1 MIKNA
6 HANILCVKGK
16 GPREAMRDL
25 AAILTNDKARADWK
39 EAARLAAIV
48 GSCPKS
54 MREASSGMRA
64 WICFAR
70 NVLGVK
76 GSLWPPKEHDITA
89 WSNMFRAEG
98 TFSNYLGYVKTGC
111 MLVNAPTDVLEGP
124 VVKRAKLAIA
134 KREQFVPREKQFV
147 QRPLLVKV
155 MGYALKQ
162 HSAGLAMLFLASYAF
177 MLRVPSEGI
186 QTRKGGG
193 GMRAEEHQ
201 LVISLEDGQVSGPV
215 FPT

>member
-1 MIKNA
+1 MRIEQ
-6 HANILCVKGK
+6 LK

-25 AAILTNDKARADWK
+25 ATILTNDKARADWK

-98 TFSNYLGYVKTGC
+98 TFSNYLGHVKTGC
-111 MLVNAPTDVLEGP
+111 MLVNAPIDILEGP

-155 MGYALKQ
+155 MWYALKQ
-162 HSAGLAMLFLASYAF
+162 HSAGMAMLFLASYVF
-177 MLRVPSEGI
+177 LLRVPSGGIPMCRGGEG
-186 QTRKGGG
+186 TLSDY
-193 GMRAEEHQ
+193 HQ
-201 LVISLEDGQVSGPV
+201 SVVSLEEDQVSGPFV
-215 FPT
+215 

>member
-25 AAILTNDKARADWK
+25 ATILTNDKARADWK

-70 NVLGVK
+70 DVLGVK
-76 GSLWPPKEHDITA
+76 GSLWPPKEHDIMA
-89 WSNMFRAEG
+89 WSNMFRAEA
-98 TFSNYLGYVKTGC
+98 TFSKYLGHVKTGC
-111 MLVNAPTDVLEGP
+111 MLVNAPIDILEGP

-134 KREQFVPREKQFV
+134 KRAVRTKGKTVCSAASVGQSDVVCAKAAQCGHGDALPG
-147 QRPLLVKV
+147 V
-155 MGYALKQ
+155 MRIY
-162 HSAGLAMLFLASYAF
+162 
-177 MLRVPSEGI
+177 VE
-186 QTRKGGG
+186 
-193 GMRAEEHQ
+193 
-201 LVISLEDGQVSGPV
+201 GPV
-215 FPT
+215 